1 MFHKVL
7 HVFWNSCSLHV
18 VKILEKY
25 MWRTSHFCKVACCRP
40 PTFLKMN
47 SSICMYFSMILSAG
61 KKTAMWSSYL
71 QEVVKAA
78 WGVLH
83 RYVFIEHLPGY
94 FLHWLQ
100 KLQFHKYNYIHKYN
114 NFWVN
119 PLNPFQDE
127 KGWGVTSPYLEYSLS
142 HVIKFCWWRRG
153 KKLRR
158 HILYCKIP

>member
-1 MFHKVL
+1 
-7 HVFWNSCSLHV
+7 
-18 VKILEKY
+18 
-25 MWRTSHFCKVACCRP
+25 
-40 PTFLKMN
+40 
-47 SSICMYFSMILSAG
+47 MILSAG

-100 KLQFHKYNYIHKYN
+100 KLQFHKYNYIQKYN

-119 PLNPFQDE
+119 PLNPFQDDF
-127 KGWGVTSPYLEYSLS
+127 
-142 HVIKFCWWRRG
+142 KF
-153 KKLRR
+153 
-158 HILYCKIP
+158 